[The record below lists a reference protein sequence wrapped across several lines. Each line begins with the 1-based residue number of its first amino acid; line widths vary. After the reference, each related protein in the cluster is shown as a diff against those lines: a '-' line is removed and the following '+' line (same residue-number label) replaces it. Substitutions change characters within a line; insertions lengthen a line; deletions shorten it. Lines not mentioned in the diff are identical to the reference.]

1 MNVIDARVRVPLR
14 DSADDPLPEVPPFM
28 AHYDAVLDYTERNG
42 ATPAELL
49 AALDE
54 AGIERCFLHAE
65 YEFFGTTSAALN
77 DRARRLAQAH
87 PGRFVTFAAV
97 ELDDALASFRQARR
111 ALTEEGFTGL
121 NLQPG
126 FRHLSP
132 ADSRLYPLYALAA
145 DLGAPVAIHTGIN
158 YSTVHRLEA
167 ERPIHL
173 DQIACE
179 FPDLLL
185 IACHGGWPWVA
196 EMVAVMRKHRNVF
209 IDIGAIAPR
218 YLALPGA
225 GWEVLWQF
233 MNTVLREQVLFA
245 TDWPMISFERALR
258 EIDELPLRDGVK
270 ERLLAHNALGLLDR
284 VRPPAQR

>member
-1 MNVIDARVRVPLR
+1 
-14 DSADDPLPEVPPFM
+14 LPEVPPYM
-28 AHYDAVLDYTERNG
+28 AHYDTVLEYSDRNA
-42 ATPAELL
+42 ATPTDLIAQ
-49 AALDE
+49 LDA

-65 YEFFGTTSAALN
+65 YEFFGTTAQVLN
-77 DRARRLAQAH
+77 ERAQRLAEAH

-97 ELDDALASFRQARR
+97 ELDDALASFRQARE
-111 ALTEEGFTGL
+111 ALTDSGFVGL

-132 ADSRLYPLYALAA
+132 TDNRLYPLYALCA
-145 DLGAPVAIHTGIN
+145 DLGAPVAIHSGIN
-158 YSTVHRLEA
+158 YSAVHRLEW

-196 EMVAVMRKHRNVF
+196 EMVAVMRKHRNVYM
-209 IDIGAIAPR
+209 DIGAVAPK

-245 TDWPMISFERALR
+245 TDWPMMSFERALR
-258 EIDELPLRDGVK
+258 EIDNLPLRDGVK
-270 ERLLAHNALGLLDR
+270 ERLLAGNAEALLER
-284 VRPPAQR
+284 ARPPHLR

>member
-1 MNVIDARVRVPLR
+1 MKVIDARVRVPLR
-14 DSADDPLPEVPPFM
+14 DSASDPLPDVPPYM
-28 AHYDAVLDYTERNG
+28 AHYDAVLDYSERNA
-42 ATPAELL
+42 ATPDELIG
-49 AALDE
+49 ALDA

-65 YEFFGTTSAALN
+65 YEFFGTTAATLN
-77 DRARRLAQAH
+77 DRACGLAEAH

-97 ELDDALASFRQARR
+97 ELDDALAAYRQARQ
-111 ALTEEGFTGL
+111 ALTEGGFTGL

-132 ADSRLYPLYALAA
+132 TDSRLYPIYALAA

-158 YSTVHRLEA
+158 YSTVHRLEW

-179 FPDLLL
+179 FPDLVL

-196 EMVAVMRKHRNVF
+196 EMVAVMRKHRNVY

-233 MNTVLREQVLFA
+233 VNTVLREQVLFA
-245 TDWPMISFERALR
+245 TDWPMMSFERALR

-270 ERLLAHNALGLLDR
+270 DRLLWANAEELLSR
-284 VRPPAQR
+284 VRQIRHA